1 MYGIKKDHF
10 VPWWFSRESSDEF
23 KSKSIQFVTVS
34 LIGLKYPQILNWLY
48 DITVVVRIVVVQTN
62 LGRAMST
69 FSPNPSDAE
78 KSSVDRMAANYMRL
92 LQWLR
97 RHLPK
102 DVWAPLHKLRSKHL
116 GPDYLWLRPPT
127 FWPCCPYK
135 GANNIQPELR
145 SRVTTWVLPFLNRKG
160 HSVRR
165 ASAN

>member
-1 MYGIKKDHF
+1 MESKNTTSYLDDF
-10 VPWWFSRESSDEF
+10 TASSDF
-23 KSKSIQFVTVS
+23 GAKII
-34 LIGLKYPQILNWLY
+34 LIILSTDNFDRNKIPLELALWHHRHL
-48 DITVVVRIVVVQTN
+48 RILEN
-62 LGRAMST
+62 LRRDTST